1 MGFTTNYKIIPD
13 LTATTGLLT
22 EDKQT
27 VIHSGME
34 LRVKTSPQWAQ
45 CVLEN
50 FNHFLADHASCERK
64 ASAVGMSFVV
74 RYPDRPALLEPM
86 ISFAREELD
95 HFYQVYRIM
104 VQRGVSLTPDE
115 QDPYVNALMKEVR
128 FGRDERFLDRLL
140 VSGVI
145 EARGTEKLALLA
157 EAMFDADLKSF
168 YQKLAKA
175 EYHHLHLFH
184 HLAETFFPKD
194 VVQQR
199 LDFWLDL
206 EADIFKGCPI
216 RPAVH

>member
-1 MGFTTNYKIIPD
+1 
-13 LTATTGLLT
+13 
-22 EDKQT
+22 
-27 VIHSGME
+27 ME
-34 LRVKTSPQWAQ
+34 LRAKTSPEWAD
-45 CVLEN
+45 CVLRH
-50 FNHFLADHASCERK
+50 FNAFLADHASCERK

-74 RYPDRPALLEPM
+74 RYPDRPGLLEPM
-86 ISFAREELD
+86 ILFAREELD
-95 HFYQVYRIM
+95 HFHQVYRLM
-104 VQRGVSLTPDE
+104 VKRGVSLTPDE

-145 EARGTEKLALLA
+145 EARGTEKLSLLS
-157 EAMFDADLKSF
+157 DHLTDPDLKSF

-184 HLAETFFPKD
+184 HLAKRFFPEETVAK
-194 VVQQR
+194 R

-206 EADIFKGCPI
+206 EARIFNDSPI